1 MVVNAYERATK
12 GQYLA
17 EGNEERVVDFTHG
30 RGEKPRRK
38 QCAPKGAHGG
48 SDDELESFHFK
59 CVIIS
64 PCPAGRNL
72 INLICHSLPP
82 FTRTP

>member
-17 EGNEERVVDFTHG
+17 EGNEERVVDLTHG
-30 RGEKPRRK
+30 RGKKPRGEQR
-38 QCAPKGAHGG
+38 APKSAHGS
-48 SDDELESFHFK
+48 SDYKLESFHFK

-64 PCPAGRNL
+64 PMPLGQEIQTIQPKGIR
-72 INLICHSLPP
+72 
-82 FTRTP
+82 F

>member
-1 MVVNAYERATK
+1 MVVNSYERATK

-30 RGEKPRRK
+30 RGEKPRR
-38 QCAPKGAHGG
+38 QQRAPKSAHGG
-48 SDDELESFHFK
+48 CDYELESFHFK

-64 PCPAGRNL
+64 PM
-72 INLICHSLPP
+72 P
-82 FTRTP
+82 FGQEIQTIQTKGIRF